1 MAVFKNKFF
10 SKAGQIE
17 RLKNVAGVLKAPFT
31 GGKNVAN
38 VKNATVKKVLE
49 AVSNNPIKTALAA
62 GTVANIPKAISVVKS
77 VKATQAAK
85 AANKAAFKQKKA
97 DLKAGVI
104 KDSNGSGLLD
114 LSSLGKQST
123 TPVSPQGGLIKP
135 QAQSGGT
142 IKPTKSSSPRY
153 TKRRS
158 TKRRVR
164 RTTRRRT
171 RRSTRRTTRRT
182 KRRIGTAKQYARKG
196 GRSVQYAKNGRP
208 YVRLAN
214 GRVQFVKGKS
224 RKRR

>member
-17 RLKNVAGVLKAPFT
+17 RLKNVAGVIKAPFT
-31 GGKNVAN
+31 GGKVVAN
-38 VKNATVKKVLE
+38 TKSSIVNKGLS
-49 AVSNNPIKTALAA
+49 AVANNPLTTAFVG
-62 GTVANIPKAISVVKS
+62 GTVANIPKAVSVVKS
-77 VKATQAAK
+77 AK
-85 AANKAAFKQKKA
+85 AAKVASKAAFKQKKA
-97 DLKAGVI
+97 DMKQGII
-104 KDSNGSGLLD
+104 KPTTSSGLLD
-114 LSSLGKQST
+114 LNSLGRGQST
-123 TPVSPQGGLIKP
+123 TPVSPSGGLIKP
-135 QAQSGGT
+135 QSQTGGT
-142 IKPTKSSSPRY
+142 VTTKSSSPRS
-153 TKRRS
+153 TKRS